1 MATIWTIIVK
11 WIWII
16 MNHTWSC
23 SNTDAAASD
32 ELRRGEEDHLGCLR
46 GDVATQTW
54 VIPCSLRRLA
64 AFGWQDVTVDF
75 CLPFLKSRKPATTNN
90 CYLDLELVS
99 HVHKSYSPIGTSKYP
114 SKMPFFDMRFIH
126 IIPCHTTIQPQPAW
140 FPIAK
145 NLPEIHPP
153 RGRSHAEWSSRDPP
167 VPLTSFGSYAKSP
180 CGTTTAPIN
189 FPLATVSCA
198 KSWRSIAPIGNM
210 GTGRLL
216 C

>member
-23 SNTDAAASD
+23 SNTDAAGSD

-126 IIPCHTTIQPQPAW
+126 IIPCPTTVQPQPAS
-140 FPIAK
+140 FAK
-145 NLPEIHPP
+145 NLPESPSAK
-153 RGRSHAEWSSRDPP
+153 GTLACGVKLQRSTCAIDQLWIICKISMWHHH
-167 VPLTSFGSYAKSP
+167 
-180 CGTTTAPIN
+180 GTNQLSTCN
-189 FPLATVSCA
+189 C
-198 KSWRSIAPIGNM
+198 
-210 GTGRLL
+210 
-216 C
+216 